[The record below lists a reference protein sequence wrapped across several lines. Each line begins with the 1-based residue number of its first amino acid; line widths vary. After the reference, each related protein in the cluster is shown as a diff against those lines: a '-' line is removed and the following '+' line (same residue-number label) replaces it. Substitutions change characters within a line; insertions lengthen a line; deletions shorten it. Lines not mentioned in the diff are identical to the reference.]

1 MAALAPAAG
10 TPKLLSAAATG
21 LAGFIESRRLCLDT
35 ILGHAGIDQASLSD
49 PVAPLSLDGYCTVLD
64 LAARRSGDDD
74 FGLAYGQQF
83 LPSHLGLIGY
93 IALSSDNALHA
104 AENLASHFR
113 FHQQETSTEL
123 IFRNPFYHLTYR
135 IDDSRIAHRSQDAV
149 LTLGMFCNV
158 FRHCAGRDWC
168 PDEVHLEHARTE
180 NWRSIEAAFGA
191 PVRFESRTN
200 ALLFRPERAVA
211 AMPQADPA
219 LLRLMCH
226 NIKTLGFR
234 KPAQSVAALAEDYI
248 RRNIASGSVSLE
260 GASRVLHMPARMLQ
274 RRLVE
279 ENASFADL
287 VEQVRRVE
295 GRRTLLE
302 GKLDIAQIAYD
313 LGYSEPSAFVR
324 AFSRWFGISPL
335 RFRKMHR
342 IEGGRSRFQ

>member
-1 MAALAPAAG
+1 MAAPAHAAG

-21 LAGFIESRRLCLDT
+21 LASFIESRRLCLDA
-35 ILGHAGIDQASLSD
+35 ILGQAGIDPASLAD

-64 LAARRSGDDD
+64 LAARRSGDDN

-83 LPSHLGLIGY
+83 LPSQLGLIGY

-104 AENLASHFR
+104 AETLASHFR
-113 FHQQETSTEL
+113 YHQQETTTAL
-123 IFRNPFYHLTYR
+123 TFANPFYHLTYR
-135 IDDSRIAHRSQDAV
+135 IEDARIAHRDQDAV

-158 FRHCAGRDWC
+158 FRHCSGPDWC
-168 PDEVHLEHARTE
+168 PDEVHLEQARTE

-211 AMPQADPA
+211 PMPQADPT
-219 LLRLMCH
+219 LLRLLCH
-226 NIKTLGFR
+226 NIKSLGFL
-234 KPAQSVAALAEDYI
+234 KSAQSIAAKAEDYI
-248 RRNIASGSVSLE
+248 RENIASGSVSLD
-260 GASRVLHMPARMLQ
+260 GAGRALRMPSRMLQ

-279 ENASFADL
+279 EQASFADL
-287 VEQVRRVE
+287 VEQVRRAE

-302 GKLDIAQIAYD
+302 GKLDVAQIAYS

-324 AFSRWFGISPL
+324 AFSRWYGVSPL

-342 IEGGRSRFQ
+342 I